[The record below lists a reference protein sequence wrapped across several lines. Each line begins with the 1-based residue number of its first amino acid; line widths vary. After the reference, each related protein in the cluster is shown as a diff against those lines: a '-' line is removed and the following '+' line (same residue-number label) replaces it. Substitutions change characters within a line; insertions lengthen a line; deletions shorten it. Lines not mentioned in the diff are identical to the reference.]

1 MPGLSLADTISQLS
15 VGDEWGPE
23 TTASTTL
30 DGVPYA
36 PFSKGDKLGR
46 MADWTQEGK
55 EGRDRGGRQ
64 YGRNFRDQQ
73 VYGAGTSSIFAV
85 QVAEDESSFSIVDN
99 TRTSTK
105 TRAFGRGGPLTF
117 RGRGQRG
124 AAQRG
129 GPQRGGYQRA
139 GQGGR
144 GGQQQ
149 NQYYDNRGGRGR
161 GGRRFGWR
169 DYDKPQRNRDA
180 SVNIRPDWTMREEI
194 EFSRLNKLNLETS
207 DGDDIDSYGFLYYYD
222 RSYDKPPVKST
233 ERKLNESLDGT
244 AYNVTTSSDPVIQDL
259 AEKDEATIFATA
271 DILSMLMCA
280 TRSVYSW
287 DIVILK
293 HANKIFLD
301 KRVNSSIDLVTVNEN
316 AADAP
321 LEADTSST
329 PQQNQTGVKAD
340 SINTPFNLAQ
350 EAQGINHFFP
360 MQVVRSSDPSQ
371 RLELPHAN
379 PFHDP
384 SSQPDEHLASKAY
397 KYRRFDLSL
406 ATDAE
411 PLHLVVRTELDAVV
425 KNNISGED
433 QFLTI
438 KALNEF
444 DHKAQGAGGAL
455 DWRSKL
461 NSQRGAV
468 VATEM
473 KNNSCKLARWTT
485 QAILAKA
492 DQMKLGFVSRANPKS
507 AQNHVIL
514 GVVGYKPREFASQM
528 NLGLSNG
535 WGIVRTIVDL
545 VMKISDD
552 GTDEGQD
559 RKYVLVK
566 DPNKSVIRLYEVPLN
581 TFDEDDGEG
590 AMAGMEADDE

>member
-1 MPGLSLADTISQLS
+1 
-15 VGDEWGPE
+15 
-23 TTASTTL
+23 
-30 DGVPYA
+30 
-36 PFSKGDKLGR
+36 
-46 MADWTQEGK
+46 
-55 EGRDRGGRQ
+55 
-64 YGRNFRDQQ
+64 
-73 VYGAGTSSIFAV
+73 
-85 QVAEDESSFSIVDN
+85 
-99 TRTSTK
+99 
-105 TRAFGRGGPLTF
+105 
-117 RGRGQRG
+117 
-124 AAQRG
+124 
-129 GPQRGGYQRA
+129 
-139 GQGGR
+139 
-144 GGQQQ
+144 
-149 NQYYDNRGGRGR
+149 
-161 GGRRFGWR
+161 
-169 DYDKPQRNRDA
+169 
-180 SVNIRPDWTMREEI
+180 
-194 EFSRLNKLNLETS
+194 
-207 DGDDIDSYGFLYYYD
+207 
-222 RSYDKPPVKST
+222 VKST